1 MKNKLLLLIVA
12 TFALT
17 LHATQVID
25 LKTGQIVNNVK
36 PLAPE
41 KKVEKCENGLII
53 TYKFS
58 HATIEADTV
67 YPGTFIV
74 SLQGFDIEDQAGYPS
89 IAKGMDTHFVPLN
102 SNPKIEVIKNEYI
115 TLSYNLAPARMP
127 QPASFSKP
135 YTKGNVIPIN
145 AFSGYWP
152 NSFCKELPIGRLR
165 NQNIAKAE
173 ITPVLYNME
182 TENIKVLTELQYK
195 VSFTPQP
202 SLEEKQTKSDYVI
215 NPNFVSPLSD
225 GGFSREPGYSVPA
238 NAGYLI
244 FSVPEFESS
253 LQEFISWKQQLGY
266 NVKALY
272 DNNWDSTKIATKIQE
287 LYWKDNAHTNID
299 SDFNLSYLLF
309 VGCDSLVPAGKN
321 YYYWNDPNEIKDQ
334 FYLTDL
340 PYGCMDGGNDTDP
353 DIYRGR
359 WPVSFESEVVAIAN
373 KVIQYEHMPPYEADF
388 YRTGTHFAF
397 FEDGSEAGKN
407 DGEEDGRFVKTSE
420 DVYNYLTSNYDY
432 DINRIYTI
440 DTTKVDIN
448 GIRHWPM
455 KWSRS
460 YSEGDSIPEYMHKEN
475 GFNWEQT
482 NHDLNRAINNGTSY
496 LLVSGHGYD
505 NSWTWGSNM
514 WYAYYDAMWLK
525 NLEKLPLIFSISCLT
540 GKFNS
545 YKCLMRQFLS
555 NPNGGAIGAFA
566 SSHVTYYSQFATL
579 AQYFTNAIWPN
590 PGLKLNNGTNYS
602 TIAQPYDGETYSVQ
616 QLGVILDNVVHN
628 LLTNQT
634 TQKFTRYTF
643 HCYGDPSMYY
653 RTEEPEIIDTSD
665 FEITRMGTCV
675 NAYLKDIEAFI
686 AFYDPTTG
694 TSTRYYGT
702 EASYFSINSGAA
714 KYVDVTIYTPNSVP
728 YTDYGELYTGIITP
742 DTNSTRLTGFRS
754 NYNGTTAAID
764 YYISAQDKNKSLEIL
779 IVDMSNGNI
788 ISTHSIVNPEPDKK
802 ITVNM
807 YCRSGLMSAS
817 LMVNGYP
824 VSNIKAQI
832 KL

>member
-244 FSVPEFESS
+244 FSVPEFESA
-253 LQEFISWKQQLGY
+253 LQEFINWKQQLGY

-272 DNNWDSTKIATKIQE
+272 DANWDSTKIANCIKK
-287 LYWKDNAHTNID
+287 LYWKDDAHTKID

-309 VGCDSLVPAGKN
+309 VGCDSLVPAGRHSYHWKK
-321 YYYWNDPNEIKDQ
+321 NEIEDQ

-340 PYGCMDGGNDTDP
+340 PYACMDGANDPDP

-359 WPVSFESEVVAIAN
+359 WPVSFESEVIAISDKA
-373 KVIQYEHMPPYEADF
+373 IQYEHMPPYDAEF

-397 FEDGSEAGKN
+397 FEDGGPYEVN

-420 DVYNYLTSNYDY
+420 DVYNYLTSHYGYN
-432 DINRIYTI
+432 INRIYTI
-440 DTTKVDIN
+440 DTTKVGTD
-448 GIRHWPM
+448 GKRHWPQ
-455 KWSRS
+455 KWSHRF
-460 YSEGDSIPEYMHKEN
+460 SEGDSIPNYMLKEN

-505 NSWTWGSNM
+505 NSWAWGTNM
-514 WYAYYDAMWLK
+514 WYAYYDVMWLK
-525 NLEKLPLIFSISCLT
+525 NKEKLPLIFNLNCLT
-540 GKFNS
+540 GNFNS

-566 SSHVTYYSQFATL
+566 SSHVTYYSAFATL

-590 PGLKLNNGTNYS
+590 PGLKLNNGLSYS
-602 TIAQPYDGETYSVQ
+602 PINQPYNGEQHSIQ
-616 QLGVILDNVVHN
+616 QLGVLLDNVVYN
-628 LLTNQT
+628 LKTNNS
-634 TQKFTRYTF
+634 TQNFTRRTF
-643 HCYGDPSMYY
+643 HCFGDPSMYF
-653 RTEEPEIIDTSD
+653 RTEEPEIINPFD
-665 FEITRMGTCV
+665 FEITRMDTGV
-675 NAYLKDIEAFI
+675 NVYLKDKEAFI
-686 AFYDPTTG
+686 AFYDPVTN
-694 TSTRYYGT
+694 TSKRYYGT
-702 EASYFSINSGAA
+702 EASYFSTGHGTAR
-714 KYVDVTIYTPNSVP
+714 YVDVSIYTPNSIP
-728 YTDYGELYTGIITP
+728 YTDFGEQYTGIITS
-742 DTNSTRLTGFRS
+742 DTDSSRLTGFRS

-764 YYISAQDKNKSLEIL
+764 YYISGQDKNKKLEIL
-779 IVDMSNGNI
+779 IVDMNTGDI
-788 ISTHSIVNPEPDKK
+788 ISSHKITSPEPDKK
-802 ITVNM
+802 STINI
-807 YCRSGLMSAS
+807 YCRSGLMTAS
-817 LMVNGYP
+817 LMVDGHP